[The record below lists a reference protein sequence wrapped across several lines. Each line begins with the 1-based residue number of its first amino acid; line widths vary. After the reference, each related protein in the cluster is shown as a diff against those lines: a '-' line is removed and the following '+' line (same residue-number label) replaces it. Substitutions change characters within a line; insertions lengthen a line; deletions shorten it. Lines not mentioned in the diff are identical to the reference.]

1 MAPLSLYGI
10 IFPYTHEGLPMK
22 VQSSPF
28 AKLFT
33 FENNQQLAAY
43 IDPTPGTTQIKIVIS
58 AAGVV
63 ANSNVG
69 INYVEDAE
77 TRQKIQEHFL
87 NHIDEK
93 NAREFVESIESSI
106 QKNLPVLSIIRDVHQ
121 IIDGPT
127 PPVAR
132 FAENEQGEKALLVRG
147 EEDGDFFVN
156 VITASNTSTFNYSDS
171 YERDKTFAGY
181 KVANKGIE
189 TAKAETSTEAPK
201 RRKPGP

>member
-10 IFPYTHEGLPMK
+10 MFTYTHEGLRMK

-69 INYVEDAE
+69 IKYVEDAE
-77 TRQKIQEHFL
+77 IRQKVQEKFL
-87 NHIDEK
+87 DHIDEK
-93 NAREFVESIESSI
+93 SAREFVQSIESSI
-106 QKNLPVLSIIRDVHQ
+106 QKNLPVLSIIRDVNE
-121 IIDGPT
+121 IIDGPA

-132 FAENEQGEKALLVRG
+132 FAENENGEKALVVRG

-156 VITASNTSTFNYSDS
+156 VITASNISTFNYSDS
-171 YERDKTFAGY
+171 YARDQNFVGY
-181 KVANKGIE
+181 KAASKGIE
-189 TAKAETSTEAPK
+189 NANVDTGTEAPK